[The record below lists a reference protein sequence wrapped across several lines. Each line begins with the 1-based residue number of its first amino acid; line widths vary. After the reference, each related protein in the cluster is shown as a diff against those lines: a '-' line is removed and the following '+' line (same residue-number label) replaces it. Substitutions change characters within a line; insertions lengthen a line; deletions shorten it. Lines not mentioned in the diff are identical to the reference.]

1 MNKKIL
7 VGSLVLLLIASFSSH
22 SQESSHSPYSR
33 FGLGDL
39 NDQSSSYFNALGG
52 GASAIYSS
60 KHINNSN
67 PATYTAFKP
76 NSFLFSTGGFFNSI
90 KINNCLL
97 YTSPSPRDRG

>member
-60 KHINNSN
+60 KHIN
-67 PATYTAFKP
+67 
-76 NSFLFSTGGFFNSI
+76 I
-90 KINNCLL
+90 KNLNIYITL
-97 YTSPSPRDRG
+97 